1 MPAWV
6 PVPTLSF
13 LSRVPVRH
21 FGVQEQAGSGAG
33 AAADAAVK
41 SKSIAT
47 SPCCIRAPVL
57 FLLNFSVNDVG
68 IINPGS
74 LCRARQN
81 VWGSEPSPK
90 AAPKARATPSWRA
103 PKFPV
108 QAGWP
113 RAPSRL

>member
-6 PVPTLSF
+6 LVPTLSF
-13 LSRVPVRH
+13 LSRLSVRH
-21 FGVQEQAGSGAG
+21 FGVQEQAGCGTG
-33 AAADAAVK
+33 AATDAAVN

-47 SPCCIRAPVL
+47 SPSCIGAPVL
-57 FLLNFSVNDVG
+57 FILNLSVNDVG

-81 VWGSEPSPK
+81 VWRSEPSPK
-90 AAPKARATPSWRA
+90 AAPKATATPSWRA